1 MLQEVEP
8 ATRFHAPDDGTPVAT
23 DNAKTTVQED
33 RDDDVEAAVST
44 SFVTFQHLVPLPHK
58 ERPVNAKK
66 RRVGH
71 AECLTSSPYKRKLE
85 EMMRSSLTSRPGRQK
100 KPPRKGSDAPATK
113 KTKQRKGAKR
123 NAANDDEAVV
133 DNTPCLFCQIPYNQ
147 SRVAW
152 WQCHQC
158 SRWACA
164 KCACVGKEKSFVCG
178 ICV

>member
-1 MLQEVEP
+1 VVLQEVEP
-8 ATRFHAPDDGTPVAT
+8 STSFHAPEETDVAT
-23 DNAKTTVQED
+23 DNAKTTAQED
-33 RDDDVEAAVST
+33 RDNEVEAADSN
-44 SFVTFQHLVPLPHK
+44 SFVSFHHLVPLPRK
-58 ERPVNAKK
+58 DRPLNAKK

-71 AECLTSSPYKRKLE
+71 AERLTSSPYKRQLE
-85 EMMRSSLTSRPGRQK
+85 ETMRSTPPSRPARQK
-100 KPPRKGSDAPATK
+100 KPPRKGAGAPARK
-113 KTKQRKGAKR
+113 KTKPRKGA

-152 WQCHQC
+152 WQCRQC

-164 KCACVGKEKSFVCG
+164 KCACVGKEKTFVCG